1 MLVGEPRQP
10 PPTIRHWA
18 QERLSSLSPLPR
30 SLGQVEQLSPTALA
44 YIGDGVYELLIRTT
58 YLLPPQRIA
67 TYHRQ
72 VVSQVRAE
80 QQAAHLDHLIPYL
93 TAQEQEILRRGRN
106 AATRP
111 PQRLD
116 PGIYQRASSLETLIG
131 YLYLTDPPRLSE
143 LFYYLQLP

>member
-1 MLVGEPRQP
+1 MGESHQTPF
-10 PPTIRHWA
+10 TVRHWA
-18 QERLSSLSPLPR
+18 QDRLRSLSPLPH

-44 YIGDGVYELLIRTT
+44 YIGDGVYELFIRTA

-80 QQAAHLDHLIPYL
+80 QQATHLDQLIPYL
-93 TAQEQEILRRGRN
+93 TEQEQQILRRGRN

-116 PGIYQRASSLETLIG
+116 PGVYQRASSLETLIG